1 MLRNI
6 IFDWSGTLADDFPP
20 VLDATNR
27 LMETFGRPVFS
38 KREFRETFR
47 LPFRDFYDQTIPG
60 VPLEELE
67 VHFGRYF
74 EESTEPVVMLPHA
87 REFLEFCA
95 ARKLR
100 LFILS
105 SARPDFLR
113 NQAESLGVLHFF
125 EAIHAGVLDKRH
137 ALPGILSAHGLR
149 PEETAFIGDMEHDVE
164 TALSCGVHAI
174 AVLTGYDPG
183 PKLMR
188 AEPEVVVEHLGRLQR
203 LLSSP
208 ALQAPEGIGAGR
220 EGEPGSP
227 RGLIQIRGL
236 EVSIRIGVGD
246 EERGRPQVVRI
257 DLDLVPPHG
266 LTGLDDNLAR
276 TIDYHAVAVA
286 VSELAASRDRL
297 LVETLAE
304 EIIALARTRFGAAAA
319 RVRLRKFVVP
329 GTESVGVTLAAGEFP
344 DGCDRW

>member
-27 LMETFGRPVFS
+27 LMETFGRPVFTI
-38 KREFRETFR
+38 REFRETFR
-47 LPFRDFYDQTIPG
+47 LPFRDFYDQILPG

-67 VHFGRYF
+67 VQFGRYF
-74 EESTEPVVMLPHA
+74 EESAEPVVMLPHA

-95 ARKLR
+95 GRRMR

-113 NQAESLGVLHFF
+113 HQAESLGVLHFF

-137 ALPGILSAHGLR
+137 ALPGILSTHGLR

-208 ALQAPEGIGAGR
+208 AFHAPEGPTEQAR
-220 EGEPGSP
+220 PPSS
-227 RGLIQIRGL
+227 RGLVQIRGL
-236 EVSIRIGVGD
+236 EVPTRIGAGA
-246 EERGRPQVVRI
+246 EERSQPQVVRI

-266 LTGLDDNLAR
+266 LTGLGDDLAR

-286 VSELAASRDRL
+286 VTDLASARERH

-304 EIIALARTRFGAAAA
+304 DIIALARTRFGAAAA

-329 GTESVGVTLAAGEFP
+329 GTKSVGVTLADGDFP
-344 DGCDRW
+344 DGCDHW